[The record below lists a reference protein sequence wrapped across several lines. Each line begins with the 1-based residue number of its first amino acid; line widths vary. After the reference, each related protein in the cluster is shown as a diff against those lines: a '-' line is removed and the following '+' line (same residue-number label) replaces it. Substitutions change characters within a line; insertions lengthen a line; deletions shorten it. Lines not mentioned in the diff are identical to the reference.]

1 MIPLPGSATLYRIG
15 AVVALLV
22 GIWLHGY
29 HRGQQGP
36 LRELAAVQAV
46 ATATDA
52 RYRQLESE
60 VQHAQQA
67 YVDNWRATRDASDAA
82 WVRLKSASAR
92 RVPAVCPESGGV
104 DADPGNGL
112 EASRRES
119 DRDLLPAV
127 VGALETAERLEATL
141 SLCQQELRQCAGLR

>member
-22 GIWLHGY
+22 GVWLHGY

-46 ATATDA
+46 ATAQDA

-60 VQHAQQA
+60 VASAQQKHVEA
-67 YVDNWRATRDASDAA
+67 WRDARQSADAA
-82 WVRLKSASAR
+82 WVRLKANSRS
-92 RVPAVCPESGGV
+92 RVSAVCPESRGAA
-104 DADPGNGL
+104 ADPGNGV
-112 EASRRES
+112 EVASGEG

-127 VGALETAERLEATL
+127 VGALSVGEELEATL
-141 SLCQQELRQCAGLR
+141 QLCQAELRQCAALR